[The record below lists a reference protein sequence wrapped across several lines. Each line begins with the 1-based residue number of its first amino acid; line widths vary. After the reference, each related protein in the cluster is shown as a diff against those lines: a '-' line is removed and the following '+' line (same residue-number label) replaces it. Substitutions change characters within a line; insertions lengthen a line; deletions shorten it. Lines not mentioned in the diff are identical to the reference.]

1 MAVNLCN
8 SITIVVVH
16 TMYVPTSKTSSHD
29 TYEKIPLYSVAFFF
43 FLYECRALLDS
54 LLGSQNSS
62 IKQRFFLF
70 LNLKWLSG
78 KVQSWHHQW
87 YSTSWYS
94 PSGVRY
100 CKISLCCMPS
110 VRGER
115 ENDIGITWYPPLGT
129 HIALPEERAILFGF
143 TSGEDLVGSKLLP
156 TMQRTV

>member
-16 TMYVPTSKTSSHD
+16 TC
-29 TYEKIPLYSVAFFF
+29 PLAKPLAMITMRKSVYSFLF
-43 FLYECRALLDS
+43 FLHECRALLDS

-156 TMQRTV
+156 TMQSTV